1 MTEPFRN
8 PPSQKALPLAEWPRA
23 DREVWKTAQ
32 EAGGVLDDGCVANH
46 LSPRTRE
53 DLTSRYAYLLSF
65 LVERRRLNY
74 HGPAAASVTEENILL
89 YVRFLE
95 PRVSSVTLA
104 KSLQKIARVAACLA
118 PDRDWCW
125 LRRIV
130 RRLGLRAKPRDRRH
144 EVVEIKE
151 LFRLGLQLMKWA
163 EDSEGLTS
171 FCRALAYRDGLSIAL
186 LAADPLRLANITA
199 LEIGRTLIKD
209 GATWSFEIPADETKE
224 RRLHLALLPRW
235 SVPCIDRYIEYYRPL
250 FRNAQS
256 INRLWLSRNGRSL
269 SEHALYCLVCRRTR
283 AAFGKR
289 ITPHLIRSCLA
300 TSTAVHHGAQ
310 MGLAMTVLHHQSYVV
325 TQRHYI
331 KAGMIDAVRAYQE
344 ILLGNPT

>member
-1 MTEPFRN
+1 MIKCYRN
-8 PPSQKALPLAEWPRA
+8 PPSQKALPLADWSKA
-23 DREVWKTAQ
+23 DRETWNAAQ
-32 EAGGVLDDGCVANH
+32 AKAGLLDEGGVASH

-53 DLTSRYAYLLSF
+53 DLTSRWAYLLSF
-65 LVERRRLNY
+65 LADRGKLN
-74 HGPAAASVTEENILL
+74 HQGPAATSVTEENIML

-118 PDRDWCW
+118 PERDWRW

-130 RRLGLRAKPRDRRH
+130 RRLGLRAKPRDRRN

-151 LFRLGLQLMKWA
+151 LFRLGVQLMNWA
-163 EDSEGLTS
+163 EKTESATTFGS
-171 FCRALAYRDGLSIAL
+171 ALAYRDGLIIAL
-186 LAADPLRLANITA
+186 LAADPLRLANIA
-199 LEIGRTLIKD
+199 SLEIGRTLIKD
-209 GATWSFEIPADETKE
+209 GTTWSFEIPAEQTKE
-224 RRLHLALLPRW
+224 RRLHLAVLPDW
-235 SVPCIDRYIEYYRPL
+235 SRSCIDRYIQHYRRS

-256 INRLWLSRNGRSL
+256 TSRLWLSRNGRPL
-269 SEHALYCLVCRRTR
+269 SEHALYCMVCRRTR

-300 TSTAVHHGAQ
+300 TSTAIHHGAQ
-310 MGLAMTVLHHQSYVV
+310 MGLAMTVLNHQSFVV